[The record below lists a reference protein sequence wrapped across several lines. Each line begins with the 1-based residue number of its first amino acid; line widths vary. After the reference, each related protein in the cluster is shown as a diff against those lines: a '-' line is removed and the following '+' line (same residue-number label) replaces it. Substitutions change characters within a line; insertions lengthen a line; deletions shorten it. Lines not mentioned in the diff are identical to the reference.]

1 MDKEEIK
8 ASIAEIIYQAFKDKI
23 KYFWFWTDNKTKALD
38 LIQKGLDL
46 SQVCT
51 LTNDQGQI
59 VACATI
65 ETANS
70 GLAIDLSYKDFR
82 KSFNPLTGL
91 VRQIVYTIY
100 KGAQKT
106 AQEDEVYVDLAAVS
120 PNFRSQGYGG
130 QLFEKLE
137 TLCQEK
143 QKNKLSLDVVDS
155 NQAAKSF
162 YERIGFE
169 QVGYEQMNIL
179 FRQFT
184 KKAGFAGVYTMTCLL
199 YTSPSPRD

>member
-1 MDKEEIK
+1 MDKEESK
-8 ASIAEIIYQAFKDKI
+8 ANIAEIIYQAFQDKI
-23 KYFWFWTDNKTKALD
+23 KYFWFWTGDRAKVLD

-70 GLAIDLSYKDFR
+70 GPAIDLSYQDF
-82 KSFNPLTGL
+82 SQIFDPLTGL
-91 VRQIVYTIY
+91 VRKIVYTIY
-100 KGAQKT
+100 KGTQKT

-130 QLFEKLE
+130 QLFKKLE
-137 TLCQEK
+137 ILCQEK
-143 QKNKLSLDVVDS
+143 QKSKLSLDVVDS

-162 YERIGFE
+162 YERNGFD

-184 KKAGFAGVYTMTCLL
+184 KKAGFTGVYTMTKEVK
-199 YTSPSPRD
+199 